1 MTGIL
6 IFSSILILYFVAKF
20 NGLVRSKNRVDYAV
34 GGMNAILKKRFDLIP
49 NLIDT
54 VKVYVDIEKEM
65 LARLDNIRAG
75 KTDLI
80 AADEDSTHML
90 ATLLRSADS
99 IPQLKAGKNF
109 LHLQQTMSEVEEQ
122 LSAARRTYNANVMV
136 YNNKIGTV
144 PSSVFA
150 KLLKYEELPMFSSE
164 NIKKTSFVQ

>member
-49 NLIDT
+49 NLIEI
-54 VKVYVDIEKEM
+54 VKAYVDIEKEM
-65 LARLDNIRAG
+65 LVRLDDIRAG

-80 AADEDSTHML
+80 AADEHSTHML
-90 ATLLRSADS
+90 AALFGSVES
-99 IPQLKAGKNF
+99 IPQLKAGENF

-136 YNNKIGTV
+136 YNNKIGSV
-144 PSSVFA
+144 PSNVFA
-150 KLLKYEELPMFSSE
+150 KLLKYGELPMFSPE
-164 NIKKTSFVQ
+164 NIKKTNFLQ